1 MCGIVGYV
9 GPRAATPILV
19 DGLRKL
25 EYRGYDSAG
34 LAVHDGKGIE
44 IVRAVGKLANLDEA
58 LAKHPLSGT
67 TGIGHTRWATHG
79 RPSEHNAHPH
89 SAGDVA
95 VVHNGI
101 IENHVA
107 LRQALEADG
116 VHFASDTDTEIIAH
130 LVDRALRAGS
140 PSLYDAV
147 RTALTQVE
155 GAYAIAVVSNSAPD
169 RIVVAKSGSPLVLGL
184 GDGETLCGSD
194 IPALLAHTRN
204 MILLEDGDMA
214 ELTTSGARI
223 ETIGGEKVERR
234 PKRID
239 WSPVMAERGGYKHF
253 MLKEI
258 HEQPRAIE
266 DTLRGRVDLQ
276 EGDVVGAEIGLDAEV
291 ARSIGRVY
299 LIACGTSHY
308 ATMAGRHWIE
318 QLARVPAVTELGSEV
333 RYRSPVFGPTDLV
346 VAVSQSGETADTLA
360 ALKAARAGGAKVLAI
375 CNVLGSAIPRAS
387 DGAFYTHAGPEIGV
401 ASTKCFTTQLA
412 ALLLLAVHL
421 GRRRGTL
428 PLERARAVLQ
438 ALVET
443 PSHMRRVLDDA
454 HRVLAVARRYYAAP
468 DMLFLGRGLGYPI
481 ALEGALKLKEIAYVH
496 AEGYAAGE
504 MKHGPIAL
512 IDEAMPV
519 VVITVRDSHYE
530 KTLSN
535 VEEVR
540 ARDGQVIAIATEG
553 DHEIE
558 RVAQH
563 VIRIPKVDES
573 VSLLLTVVPLQL
585 LAYYIADLKGTDV
598 DQPRNLA
605 KTVTVE

>member
-1 MCGIVGYV
+1 
-9 GPRAATPILV
+9 LV
-19 DGLRKL
+19 EGLRKL

-34 LAVHDGKGIE
+34 LAVHDGKTIE
-44 IVRAVGKLANLDEA
+44 VVRAVGKLAHLDEA
-58 LAKHPLSGT
+58 LAKRPLSGT

-101 IENHVA
+101 IENHVS

-116 VHFASDTDTEIIAH
+116 VRFSSDTDTEIVAH
-130 LVDRALRAGS
+130 LVDRALRAGA
-140 PSLYDAV
+140 PSLFDAL
-147 RTALTQVE
+147 RAALRQVE
-155 GAYAIAVVSNSAPD
+155 GAYAIAVVSRTAPD
-169 RIVVAKSGSPLVLGL
+169 RLVVAKSASPLVLGL

-194 IPALLAHTRN
+194 IPALLSHTRS
-204 MILLEDGDMA
+204 MILLDDGEMA
-214 ELTTSGARI
+214 ELTREGARI
-223 ETIGGEKVERR
+223 ETIDGKKVERA

-258 HEQPRAIE
+258 HEQPRALE
-266 DTLRGRVDLQ
+266 DTLRGRVDLAA
-276 EGDVVGAEIGLDAEV
+276 GNVVAGEMGLDAET
-291 ARSIGRVY
+291 ARAIGRVY

-318 QLARVPAVTELGSEV
+318 QLARVPAITELGSEV
-333 RYRSPVFGPTDLV
+333 RYRNPVFGPTDLV

-360 ALKAARAGGAKVLAI
+360 AVKAARAGGAKVLSI
-375 CNVLGSAIPRAS
+375 CNVLDSAIPRAA
-387 DGAFYTHAGPEIGV
+387 DGALYTHAGPEIGV

-421 GRRRGTL
+421 GRSRGTL
-428 PLERARAVLQ
+428 APERAREVLQ

-443 PSHMRRVLDDA
+443 SSHQRSVLSEA
-454 HRVLAVARRYYAAP
+454 HRVLAVGRRYHASS

-512 IDEAMPV
+512 IDEEMPV
-519 VVITVRDSHYE
+519 VVIAVRDSHYD

-540 ARDGQVIAIATEG
+540 AREGQVIALATEG

-563 VIRIPKVDES
+563 IVRIPKVDE
-573 VSLLLTVVPLQL
+573 VVTPLLTVVPLQL
-585 LAYYIADLKGTDV
+585 LAYYVADLKGTDV

>member
-9 GPRAATPILV
+9 GPRAATPVLI

-34 LAVHDGKGIE
+34 LAVHDGKAIE
-44 IVRAVGKLANLDEA
+44 VVRTVGKLSQLDQA
-58 LAKHPLSGT
+58 LAKRPLPGT

-107 LRQALEADG
+107 LRQALEKDG
-116 VHFASDTDTEIIAH
+116 VRFSSDTDTEIVAH
-130 LVDRALRAGS
+130 LVDRAMRNGARTLF
-140 PSLYDAV
+140 DAV
-147 RTALTQVE
+147 RVALGQVD
-155 GAYAIAVVSNSAPD
+155 GAYAIAVVSRGEPD
-169 RIVVAKSGSPLVLGL
+169 RLVVAKSASPLVLGL

-194 IPALLAHTRN
+194 IPALLPHTRD
-204 MILLEDGDMA
+204 MIFLEDGEMA
-214 ELTTSGARI
+214 ELTAKGARI
-223 ETIGGEKVERR
+223 ETIGGATVERK

-239 WSPVMAERGGYKHF
+239 WNPVMAERGGFKHF

-266 DTLRGRVDLQ
+266 DTLRGRIDLRA
-276 EGDVVGAEIGLDAEV
+276 AEVIGPDIGLDPEV
-291 ARSIGRVY
+291 ARAITRVY

-333 RYRSPVFGPTDLV
+333 RYRNPVFGPTDLV
-346 VAVSQSGETADTLA
+346 IAVSQSGETADTLA
-360 ALKAARAGGAKVLAI
+360 AVKAARAGGAKVLAV
-375 CNVLGSAIPRAS
+375 CNVLDSAIPRGA
-387 DGAFYTHAGPEIGV
+387 DGALYTHAGPEIGV
-401 ASTKCFTTQLA
+401 ASTKCFTAQLA
-412 ALLLLAVHL
+412 ALLLVSVYL
-421 GRRRGTL
+421 GRCRDTL
-428 PLERARAVLQ
+428 PPERARAILQ
-438 ALVET
+438 ALVEV
-443 PSHMRRVLDDA
+443 SGSMRIVLEQAD
-454 HRVLAVARRYYAAP
+454 RVLAIARRYHAAR

-481 ALEGALKLKEIAYVH
+481 ALEGALKVKEIAYIH

-512 IDEAMPV
+512 IDESMPV
-519 VVITVRDSHYE
+519 VVVVPRDSHYD

-540 ARDGQVIAIATEG
+540 ARDGQVIAIATEA

-558 RVAQH
+558 RLAQH
-563 VIRIPKVDES
+563 TVRIPRADES
-573 VSLLLTVVPLQL
+573 VLPLLTVLPLQL